1 MLLLAKFAFLAEH
14 VIALVVKSLLL
25 ATPHTVGM
33 GYPLGLVGNIKG

>member
-1 MLLLAKFAFLAEH
+1 MAEFAFLAEH

-33 GYPLGLVGNIKG
+33 GYPSDLVGNVKG